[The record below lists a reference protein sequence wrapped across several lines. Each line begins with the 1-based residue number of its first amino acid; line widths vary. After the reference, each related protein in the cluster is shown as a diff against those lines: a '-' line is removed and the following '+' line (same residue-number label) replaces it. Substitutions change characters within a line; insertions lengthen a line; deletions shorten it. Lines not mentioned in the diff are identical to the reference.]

1 MKKRARPDGQP
12 AREDP
17 SRASNSDRRTA
28 LRRLLTGGALAG
40 AAAALPATW
49 TRPVVQ
55 SVLLPAHAQLSGE
68 PDGDFFATFLIE
80 ETSIDSE
87 VFGTRSLETASRPG
101 WLESLIPSAHAGIV
115 ISDDCVICNICA
127 RLRDG
132 QVTVTAN
139 LTPPLFNT
147 VAVCYEGAGGIGDTV
162 SLSLVSGEALEC
174 DPPQVT
180 IVSLAGDAPE
190 RTLTVDDGVNEF
202 ALVEDASR
210 TCSCGELGGCL
221 VVENCL
227 LHGMPVQLPDG
238 RSRRI
243 ETLSVGDAVAAV
255 DHESGGVK
263 PAFVTKLVRNHMRD
277 HYWRI
282 NDTLLITNDHPV
294 LVAEEA
300 GPAWRRVDALAVG
313 MAIQGVHG
321 RTVITS
327 LERVDERVPTVY
339 METTADNFIAAP
351 AGVEYVVKA
360 GYGAAKARHRRE
372 ESLLVSA

>member
-1 MKKRARPDGQP
+1 MKKRAGPDGQP

-17 SRASNSDRRTA
+17 SRASIPDRRTA

-68 PDGDFFATFLIE
+68 TDGDFFLSFVPFRDIAQSSSGGVKTAA
-80 ETSIDSE
+80 
-87 VFGTRSLETASRPG
+87 RSG

-127 RLRDG
+127 RFRGG

-139 LTPPLFNT
+139 LTPPVENT
-147 VAVCYEGAGGIGDTV
+147 VAVCYEGTGGIGDTV
-162 SLSLVSGEALEC
+162 SLSVVSDEALEC
-174 DPPQVT
+174 DPPLVT
-180 IVSLAGDAPE
+180 IVSLAGQAPE

-202 ALVEDASR
+202 SLVEDASR
-210 TCSCGELGGCL
+210 TCNCSELDGC
-221 VVENCL
+221 VIFGDNCL
-227 LHGMPVQLPDG
+227 LHGMPVLLPDG
-238 RSRRI
+238 RSRSI

-255 DHESGGVK
+255 DHESGGIK

-294 LVAEEA
+294 LVVEEA

-313 MAIQGVHG
+313 MAIQGVDG
-321 RTVITS
+321 RAVITS
-327 LERVDERVPTVY
+327 LERVDEHVPTVY

-360 GYGAAKARHRRE
+360 GYGAAAARNRSE
-372 ESLLVSA
+372 EGLLVSV